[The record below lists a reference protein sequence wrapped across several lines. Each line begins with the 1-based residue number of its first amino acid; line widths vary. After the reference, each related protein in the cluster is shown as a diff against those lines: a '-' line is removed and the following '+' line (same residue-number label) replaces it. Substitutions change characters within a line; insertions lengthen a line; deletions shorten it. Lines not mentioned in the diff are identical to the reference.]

1 MHNLFDLPG
10 SLFQLTEG
18 FLETLLSSTLLLLWL
33 QKGVGFGRL
42 LGELREWGQEQGR
55 ETARFDF
62 LFFSPC
68 VMLAST
74 GTSSLLVHFIYC

>member
-10 SLFQLTEG
+10 SLFQLAEG
-18 FLETLLSSTLLLLWL
+18 FLETLLSTTILLLWL
-33 QKGVGFGRL
+33 REGLGFGRL

-55 ETARFDF
+55 EATLFEF
-62 LFFSPC
+62 LFFSPW

-74 GTSSLLVHFIYC
+74 GTSSLLIHFIYC